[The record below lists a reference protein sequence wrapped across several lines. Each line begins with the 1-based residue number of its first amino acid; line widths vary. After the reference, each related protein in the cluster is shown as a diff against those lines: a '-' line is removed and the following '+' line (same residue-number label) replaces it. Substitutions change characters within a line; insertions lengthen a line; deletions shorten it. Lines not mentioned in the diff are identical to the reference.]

1 LKISPEAEE
10 EMLPKN
16 PPLINPIQ
24 WNAAIAGLPGSHLL
38 QTWEWG
44 KVKSQ
49 FGWQPHYLFWLE
61 ERGQIEFVT
70 NRRLDE
76 VNKKPLVAAALT
88 LQRNIMIGGFS
99 HRMGIIYVPKG
110 PLLDWGDDRLRE
122 RVLRDLTAFAQ
133 KQSAIFIKIDP
144 DLLLGCGVP
153 STAGS
158 SECPLGAKVV
168 EELKAMGW
176 LFSDEQ
182 VQYRNTVII
191 DLEQSEAELLANMK
205 QKTRYNINLAMRKG
219 VTIRIGQPADI
230 SMLYKMYAETSLR
243 DGFVIR
249 NEPYY
254 RELWST
260 FLPGQKATRFEQ
272 PVAEALIAEVDGE
285 PVAGVIIF
293 RFARKAWYFYGMSST
308 GHRDKM
314 PNYLLQWEA
323 IRRAKAASCNE
334 YDLWGAPDEFIET
347 DPLWGVYRFKEGLG
361 GTVHRHLGAWDLPVN
376 RMLYRI
382 YSKTLPGLLDIMRKR
397 GTASTKQV
405 VG

>member
-1 LKISPEAEE
+1 
-10 EMLPKN
+10 MLPKN

-61 ERGQIEFVT
+61 ESGQIEFVT

-76 VNKKPLVAAALT
+76 LSKKPLVAAALT

-122 RVLRDLTAFAQ
+122 RVLRDLAAFAR

-153 STAGS
+153 GTAGS
-158 SECPLGAKVV
+158 SQCPLGARVV
-168 EELKAMGW
+168 EELKPMGW

-191 DLEQSEAELLANMK
+191 DLEQSEADLLANMK

-219 VTIRIGQPADI
+219 VTIRVGQPADI

-254 RELWST
+254 YELWST

-308 GHRDKM
+308 AHRDKM

-323 IRRAKAASCNE
+323 IRRAKAACCKE

>member
-1 LKISPEAEE
+1 
-10 EMLPKN
+10 MLPKN
-16 PPLINPIQ
+16 PPLIHPVQ
-24 WNAAIAGLPGSHLL
+24 WNAAIVGLPGSHLL

-61 ERGQIEFVT
+61 EHGQVEFVT

-76 VNKKPLVAAALT
+76 LSKKPLVAAALT

-122 RVLRDLTAFAQ
+122 RVLRDLMTFAQ

-144 DLLLGCGVP
+144 DLLLGAGVP
-153 STAGS
+153 GTAGS
-158 SECPLGAKVV
+158 SEHPLGARVV

-191 DLEQSEAELLANMK
+191 DLEQSEADLLANMK

-219 VTIRIGQPADI
+219 VTIRTGQLADLN
-230 SMLYKMYAETSLR
+230 MLYRMYAETSLR

-249 NEPYY
+249 SEPYY
-254 RELWST
+254 HELWST

-293 RFARKAWYFYGMSST
+293 RFARKTWYFYGMSGT
-308 GHRDKM
+308 AHRDKM

-323 IRRAKAASCNE
+323 IRRAKAASCKE
-334 YDLWGAPDEFIET
+334 YDLWGAPDEFVET